1 MKQGLVA
8 EIKSMMDCLQKD
20 EAEAMKFAEGS
31 QILERLVRL
40 PGDASTRQYYRV
52 FVRGEGSYILMRMEP
67 FDQEGMSLPFV
78 VVRNHLEKSGI
89 DVPQVLD
96 IDPARGF
103 LLLEDLGDVVLLRQL
118 QDVATPEAERHLYE
132 RVIDSLVMMHYRA
145 SPSEGDTHLD
155 AFRLRFDLEKLMW
168 EVDFTFE
175 HFYRNYLKREI
186 PEQHMTR
193 MIQAMTE
200 ICRTL
205 AEEPVVFTHRDFHS
219 RNVMVKDDRFVMIDF
234 QDARM
239 GPAQYDLVSL
249 LRDSY
254 YQLEERQ
261 VESLIDYYILKF
273 EATSGRKIDRV
284 EFRRIFDLMTIQ
296 RNFKAIGSFASFY
309 NRRSNPM
316 YLKFIGNTFE
326 NVRRTLL
333 RFPQYSELREL
344 LFHWYYF

>member
-8 EIKSMMDCLQKD
+8 EIKSMMDFLQKD
-20 EAEAMKFAEGS
+20 EAEAIKFAEGS

-67 FDQEGMSLPFV
+67 FDQEGMGLPFV
-78 VVRNHLEKSGI
+78 VIRNHLEKSGI

-132 RVIDSLVMMHYRA
+132 RVIDSLVMMHYQA
-145 SPSEGDTHLD
+145 SPKEGDTHLD

-175 HFYRNYLKREI
+175 HFYRNYLKRDI
-186 PEQHMTR
+186 PAHQMTR
-193 MIQAMTE
+193 MLQSMTE

-205 AEEPVVFTHRDFHS
+205 ADEPVVFTHRDFHS

-309 NRRSNPM
+309 NRRNNPM